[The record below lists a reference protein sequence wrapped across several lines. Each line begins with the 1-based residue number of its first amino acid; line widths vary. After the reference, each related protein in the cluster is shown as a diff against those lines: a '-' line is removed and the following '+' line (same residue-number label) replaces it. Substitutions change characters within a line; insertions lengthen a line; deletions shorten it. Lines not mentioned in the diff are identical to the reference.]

1 MAGIEDDASD
11 DSDDEVL
18 FGNSRQRSLEK
29 LEAVNKLLTIEGHS
43 PITRTLHV
51 GWVEATPKTQ
61 KYYISKMEDVVSSVL
76 EVIAPNDAGL
86 LWSALKAS
94 PGINDRYNEPRAESS
109 LLSAL
114 IESYKQ
120 ATHSSTRKNI
130 LSVIADKLSFNDL
143 QKLIPDLSRR
153 RFTEARRHGIQYGAE
168 ALASQIGKKNT
179 ILRQRIDPGQVEHF
193 IEFITGQ
200 NVIQDLPFGRR
211 TLRLTSGESMEIPNV
226 IRLLIPSRLVDQYL
240 HFCQETG
247 FKPLGKSTLL
257 KVISESCGASVRKCM
272 QGLDNYLAEGTKAF
286 DDLRVIVDKLSQT
299 GMTNEKA
306 TQLKES
312 LTEAK
317 QYLKGDY
324 KVECIPCISI
334 QYFLSCVVTSQRS
347 DFPGARVNRMLRCRS
362 LHQVCTE

>member
-1 MAGIEDDASD
+1 
-11 DSDDEVL
+11 
-18 FGNSRQRSLEK
+18 
-29 LEAVNKLLTIEGHS
+29 
-43 PITRTLHV
+43 
-51 GWVEATPKTQ
+51 
-61 KYYISKMEDVVSSVL
+61 MEDVVSSVL

-86 LWSALKAS
+86 LWGALKAS
-94 PGINDRYNEPRAESS
+94 PGINDRYNEPKAESS

-114 IESYKQ
+114 IERYKQ
-120 ATHSSTRKNI
+120 ATHSSTRKII
-130 LSVIADKLSFNDL
+130 LSVIADKLSFHDL

-153 RFTEARRHGIQYGAE
+153 RFTAARRHGIQYGAQ

-193 IEFITGQ
+193 IEIITSQ

-247 FKPLGKSTLL
+247 FKPLGKSALL

-272 QGLDNYLAEGTKAF
+272 QGLDNYLAEGTKGF
-286 DDLRVIVDKLSQT
+286 DDLRAIVDKLSQT

-317 QYLKGDY
+317 QYIKGDY
-324 KVECIPCISI
+324 KVECITCIFI
-334 QYFLSCVVTSQRS
+334 QYFLFCVVTSKRP
-347 DFPGARVNRMLRCRS
+347 DFPGARVNKVLSCRS
-362 LHQVCTE
+362 LHQVFTE